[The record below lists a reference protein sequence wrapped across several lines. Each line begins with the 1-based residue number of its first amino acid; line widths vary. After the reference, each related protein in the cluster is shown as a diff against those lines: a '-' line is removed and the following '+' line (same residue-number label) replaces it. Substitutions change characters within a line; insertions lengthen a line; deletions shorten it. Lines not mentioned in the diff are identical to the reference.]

1 MLNYSKE
8 ELWGLYKQIP
18 KELQRATFSE
28 EIGQNIRDICN
39 NHDISDED
47 LIISVIKSVGYVF
60 LGLLSPTKY
69 SDILQKELNIKEE
82 EANKISDD
90 ITSIVF
96 LPLKT
101 SLDPLYQIKIV
112 APKNNSFI
120 KTSNNKIRKKDDYR
134 EPIE

>member
-8 ELWGLYKQIP
+8 ELWGLYKQVP

-60 LGLLSPTKY
+60 LGLLSPAKY
-69 SDILQKELNIKEE
+69 SDTLQKELNLPKEK
-82 EANKISDD
+82 ADKITDD
-90 ITSIVF
+90 ITGIVF
-96 LPLKT
+96 LPLKKT
-101 SLDPLYQIKIV
+101 LDPLYQIDLT
-112 APKNNSFI
+112 APKNSSLI
-120 KTSNNKIRKKDDYR
+120 KTSDNKIRKKDSYR

>member
-28 EIGQNIRDICN
+28 EIGQNIRDICK

-47 LIISVIKSVGYVF
+47 LIVSIIKSVGYVF
-60 LGLLSPTKY
+60 LGLLSPSKY
-69 SDILQKELNIKEE
+69 SNVLQKELNIPEE
-82 EANKISDD
+82 KADKISKD

-96 LPLKT
+96 IPLKKE
-101 SLDPLYQIKIV
+101 LEPLYQTEIV
-112 APKNNSFI
+112 SPKDNSLI
-120 KTSNNKIRKKDDYR
+120 KTNNNEIRKKDNYR
-134 EPIE
+134 ESIE

>member
-8 ELWGLYKQIP
+8 ELWGLYKQVP

-47 LIISVIKSVGYVF
+47 LIVSIIKSVGYVF
-60 LGLLSPTKY
+60 LGLLSPIKY
-69 SDILQKELNIKEE
+69 SDTLQREFNIPKEK
-82 EANKISDD
+82 ADKMTDD

-96 LPLKT
+96 LPLKE

-112 APKNNSFI
+112 APENNSLI
-120 KTSNNKIRKKDDYR
+120 KTNNNEIRKKDSYR
-134 EPIE
+134 ESIE

>member
-8 ELWGLYKQIP
+8 ELWGLYKQVP

-39 NHDISDED
+39 NYDISDED

-69 SDILQKELNIKEE
+69 SNILQTDLSLPKEK
-82 EANKISDD
+82 ADKIAGD

-96 LPLKT
+96 LPLKE

-112 APKNNSFI
+112 APKNNSLV
-120 KTSNNKIRKKDDYR
+120 KTSDNKIRKKDGYR